1 MPCPVCKTTIESG
14 VDHRMC
20 VFQLFESNT
29 IQSVEEWTAMATK
42 PVTIVK
48 GRIRAR
54 IYADPKTNPQC
65 SPSSSTS

>member
-1 MPCPVCKTTIESG
+1 MPCPVCKQTIESG
-14 VDHRMC
+14 VDHKPC

-48 GRIRAR
+48 GRVRAR
-54 IYADPKTNPQC
+54 IPRESLTSD
-65 SPSSSTS
+65 SSSPPNAT